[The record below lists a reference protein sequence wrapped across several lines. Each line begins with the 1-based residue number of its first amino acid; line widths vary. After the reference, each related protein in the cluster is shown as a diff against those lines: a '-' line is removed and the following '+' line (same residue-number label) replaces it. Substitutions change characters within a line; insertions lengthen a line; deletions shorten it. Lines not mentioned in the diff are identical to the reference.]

1 VMVLA
6 ETVGGMSGGPVFD
19 ADGFLIGILSAGMAD
34 VSYVSL
40 IWPALV
46 VKIPLSWPMVTKH
59 IGSVALVH
67 VAGRLCAI
75 DRPDAL
81 TRNMGSDTYS
91 YKGWSHP

>member
-1 VMVLA
+1 MA
-6 ETVGGMSGGPVFD
+6 APVFD
-19 ADGFLIGILSAGMAD
+19 ADGSLIGILSAGMVD
-34 VSYVSL
+34 VSSVSL

-59 IGSVALVH
+59 IGSVTLVD

-81 TRNMGSDTYS
+81 TQIMGSDTYS
-91 YKGWSHP
+91 YKSWHHS